1 MAGHSQ
7 FKNIMHR
14 KGAQDKKRAKVFNKL
29 AREITVAARMGQP
42 DPEANPRLRNAMIA
56 AREAN
61 MPNSRIKSALDAAN
75 PNSGDLSQYDEVR
88 YEGYGPG
95 GVAVIIEALTDN
107 RNRTA
112 AEVRAAFTKNGGALG
127 ESNSVSFMF
136 ARVGQITYPLAVAA
150 ADAMFEAAV
159 EAGADNVDTTV
170 DGHEV
175 TTAPEDFMAVKDA
188 LEKKF
193 GVALEGAAIV
203 WKPVN
208 TTKLD
213 HDQAKD
219 LFDLIEALEDS
230 DDVQKVFS
238 NFEVEADIMER
249 LLAS

>member
-14 KGAQDKKRAKVFNKL
+14 KGAQDKKRAKIFNKL
-29 AREITVAARMGQP
+29 AREITVAAKMGQP
-42 DPEANPRLRNAMIA
+42 DPDANPRLRNAMLA

-61 MPNSRIKSALDAAN
+61 MPNSRIKSALDAAL
-75 PNSGDLSQYDEVR
+75 PNSGDASNYDEVR

-136 ARVGQITYPLAVAA
+136 ARVGQITYPASVAA
-150 ADAMFEAAV
+150 GDAMFEAAV
-159 EAGADNVDTTV
+159 EAGAENVDTTP
-170 DGHEV
+170 DQHEV

-188 LEKKF
+188 LEKTF
-193 GVALEGAAIV
+193 GPAQEGAAIV

-208 TTKLD
+208 TAKLD
-213 HDQAKD
+213 QEQAEA

-238 NFEVEADIMER
+238 NFEVDDSVMER
-249 LLAS
+249 LMAS